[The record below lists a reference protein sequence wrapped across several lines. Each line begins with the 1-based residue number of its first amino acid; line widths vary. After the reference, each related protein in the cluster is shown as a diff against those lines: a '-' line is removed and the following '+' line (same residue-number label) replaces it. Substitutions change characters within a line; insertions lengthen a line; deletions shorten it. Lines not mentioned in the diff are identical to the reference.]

1 MTSKFYALAL
11 SALVVLASGATAQA
25 QDSCNTNR
33 NFRNLFGLLPNQSD
47 WRAGTTNRS
56 DAAVTLSKE
65 SEKIMKDY
73 RSNVNDAVYHD
84 SSTVAIE
91 IEIQQHAMLRTINPP
106 ANYGT
111 GKFPKYGVEG
121 IQNGKVG
128 IVLGLPVSG
137 HAGSDNAAIWAK
149 TDKYNVKIEKEVNG
163 RYVDHRN
170 ITKQQSHGETT
181 FHELVLDMEKGVNYK
196 ISYWRDGSA
205 GPYGY
210 PEGRF
215 IELVWNG
222 N

>member
-1 MTSKFYALAL
+1 MTSNVCALAL
-11 SALVVLASGATAQA
+11 SALVVFVSVTPAQA
-25 QDSCNTNR
+25 QDACNR
-33 NFRNLFGLLPNQSD
+33 NFRNVFGLLNTQAD
-47 WRAGTTNRS
+47 WRAGITNRS
-56 DAAVTLSKE
+56 DQAVTLSKE

-73 RSNVNDAVYHD
+73 RTNVNDAVYID
-84 SSTVAIE
+84 SSTMAIE
-91 IEIQQHAMLRTINPP
+91 IEVQQHARLKTINPP
-106 ANYGT
+106 ADYGT

-121 IQNGKVG
+121 IHNGKVG

-137 HAGSDNAAIWAK
+137 HTGAENAALWAK

-163 RYVDHRN
+163 RYVDHKN
-170 ITKQQSHGETT
+170 ITKQQSQDATT